1 MFEFRVYLLDD
12 IERVL
17 KTCTFESV
25 DEAAA
30 RKRAREIW
38 CRDYTLELWRG
49 LDRLERIEAEVS
61 ERDRREGPIAA

>member
-17 KTCTFESV
+17 KTCTFDRV
-25 DEAAA
+25 DEATA
-30 RKRAREIW
+30 RKRARDFW

-61 ERDRREGPIAA
+61 EGGRLEEAIAA

>member
-17 KTCTFESV
+17 KTCTLECV

-30 RKRAREIW
+30 RKRAREFW

-49 LDRLERIEAEVS
+49 LDRLESIEAEVS
-61 ERDRREGPIAA
+61 DHDKRADAIAA